1 SLIKSD
7 AMSVTDA
14 SIRNLVDQQ
23 RAACA
28 LEPSCPAT
36 LSMHIPDGNT
46 DHASARSKAV
56 ARCRRMIGK

>member
-1 SLIKSD
+1 
-7 AMSVTDA
+7 MSVADV

-23 RAACA
+23 RAVRA
-28 LEPSCPAT
+28 LELNCPVT
-36 LSMHIPDGNT
+36 LSMHILDGNT